1 MGLRLLAWVL
11 GLSLLASSVQAATE
25 VISLNYRSADELL
38 PIAQSVV
45 GGQGRLAAQ
54 GNQLVV
60 TAPSEVIQE
69 LRQTLQELDRVP
81 RRLLISV
88 DTQDFSNNRG
98 QGYQVD
104 GSINTGEV
112 SVQSGHSE
120 RNQVRII
127 RRNTSSRDGGIQ
139 QVQATEGYPALLEV
153 GQRVPLTN
161 TNTDRYG
168 DPYQNTEYHN
178 VMRGFYA
185 TTTINGDWVQ
195 INLSTQRDRVNHNRP
210 EVLDLQSTETRV
222 SGRLG
227 EWIPV
232 SGIDENASS
241 QRDGILRHYSTQGSQ
256 NQSLRIRVELLD

>member
-1 MGLRLLAWVL
+1 MLLRLLL
-11 GLSLLASSVQAATE
+11 LTLTLLSLPAQAATE
-25 VISLNYRSADELL
+25 VITLNYRMAEDVL
-38 PIAQSVV
+38 PIAQSVL
-45 GGQGRLAAQ
+45 GPQGRLAAQ
-54 GNQLVV
+54 GNQLIV
-60 TAPSEVIQE
+60 TAPSELIQE
-69 LRQTLQELDRVP
+69 LRQTLQELDRAP

-88 DTQDFSNNRG
+88 DTQDFSNSRG
-98 QGYQVD
+98 QGYRVD

-112 SVQSGHSE
+112 GIQSGYSD

-127 RRNTSSRDGGIQ
+127 RRNTNTQDAGLQ

-168 DPYQNTEYHN
+168 EIYQNTQYHN

-185 TTTINGDWVQ
+185 TATVTGDWVQ
-195 INLSTQRDRVNHNRP
+195 INLSSQRDRVNRSRP
-210 EVLDLQSTETRV
+210 EVLELQNTETRI

-241 QRDGILRHYSTQGSQ
+241 QRDGILRHYSTQGRQ